1 MPSMTTL
8 RRLRGLLAYAPDA
21 LLGVLAAVV
30 GIAFGHLVAGFTNPA
45 ASPVLAVGS
54 TVIDATPTPVK
65 EFAVAQF
72 GTNDKP
78 ILLASVTVVT
88 LLAAAL
94 AGVLAARRVALGVAV
109 IVLLTGLATAAA
121 LTRPVATPLDAL
133 PGLSAA
139 VAGVLALLGL
149 RRLRR
154 ARQPAG
160 GPAAAGA
167 AQGGGEDPAAA
178 AQGPTGDPVS
188 SGTAYPTSPN
198 GRRQFLLGAAGAS
211 AAAVGAAALG
221 QRVANASGPGSTT
234 LPTPSVAARPLPQG
248 IERTVRGVT
257 PLRISNSAFY
267 RVDTNLTVPRVD
279 ADSWRLQ
286 IDGEVDHPF
295 TLSYRQLLKMPMIE
309 RDITLTCVSNEVGGH
324 YVGGARWLGVRLK
337 DVLDRAGVR
346 SGADQLLST
355 AVDGFTIGTPM
366 KVVMNGRDALIAVG
380 MNGLPLP
387 AAHGYPARLVTPGL
401 YGFVSATKWLVRL
414 TATTYAKDQ
423 SYWTRRKWA
432 NDAPIKTSSRID
444 TPRPLSTIKKGKT
457 AIGGVAWAQHYGVKK
472 VEVSIDNGK
481 WTEAMLGLAVGI
493 DYWRQWYLPWDAKTG
508 QHTLSVRAT
517 NGKGE
522 LQSSVRAT
530 PFPSGASGIQSV
542 AVFVS

>member
-1 MPSMTTL
+1 MTTL

-78 ILLASVTVVT
+78 ILLASVILVT

-94 AGVLAARRVALGVAV
+94 AGILAARRVSFGVGF
-109 IVLLTGLATAAA
+109 ILLLTGLATAAA
-121 LTRPVATPLDAL
+121 LIRPVATALDAL
-133 PGLSAA
+133 PGLAAA
-139 VAGVLALLGL
+139 VAGVVALLGL
-149 RRLRR
+149 RRLRL
-154 ARQPAG
+154 ARQAATSTLPASRTIDDA
-160 GPAAAGA
+160 P
-167 AQGGGEDPAAA
+167 E
-178 AQGPTGDPVS
+178 DPVS
-188 SGTAYPTSPN
+188 AGTAYPTSPN

-234 LPTPSVAARPLPQG
+234 LPGPAVAARPLPQG
-248 IERTVRGVT
+248 IERTVRGVS
-257 PLRISNSAFY
+257 PLRIANSAFY

-279 ADSWRLQ
+279 AGSWELQ
-286 IDGEVDHPF
+286 IDGQVDHPF
-295 TLSYRQLLKMPMIE
+295 TLSYAQLLKMPMIE

-324 YVGGARWLGVRLK
+324 YVGSARWLGVRLR
-337 DVLDRAGVR
+337 DVLERAGVR
-346 SGADQLLST
+346 PGADQLLST

-366 KVVMNGRDALIAVG
+366 KVLTDGRDALIAVG
-380 MNGLPLP
+380 MNGQPLP
-387 AAHGYPARLVTPGL
+387 AVHGYPARLVIPGL
-401 YGFVSATKWLVRL
+401 YGFVSATKWLVKL

-423 SYWTRRKWA
+423 SYWTKRKWA
-432 NDAPIKTSSRID
+432 TDAPIRTSSRID
-444 TPRPLSTIKKGKT
+444 TPRPLSTIKAGKT
-457 AIGGVAWAQHYGVKK
+457 AIGGMAWAQHFGVKK
-472 VEVSIDNGK
+472 VEVRIDGGS
-481 WTEAMLGLAVGI
+481 WTDAMLAPNVGI
-493 DYWRQWYLPWDAKTG
+493 DYWRQWYLPWNAKTG

-522 LQSSVRAT
+522 LQSTMRAK
-530 PFPSGASGIQSV
+530 PFPSGSSGIQSV